1 MMASW
6 VIGKNVKL
14 MEFCQKLKESP
25 FDVVLLTLTNAMR
38 SSSVIWKY
46 LQALVVGGTGERRMP
61 NRGVAVAVL
70 EGKVVL
76 CLKDS
81 VWMVVNRAKVSSCD
95 FAECCYRSC
104 GKLCPLFFGALH
116 LTKKTTG
123 QRMEHITIGV
133 ICIQGKVYQHE
144 ARMLAQWIVE
154 NQIAILGGF
163 WGHNTAKQFVKELA
177 MEAGAVGNGPCSQQM
192 LKLNNRSREWETV
205 THPSYF
211 LFFGRY
217 RQIAWHDPAGPG
229 DFVMGRD
236 VEDELIPIK
245 NAPDWNL
252 NQLGSAHVPELG
264 NIKMKDPDF
273 EKWCK
278 GSFQT
283 CVWMGTSTPSYK
295 RQLLSL
301 NRPGGRR

>member
-1 MMASW
+1 
-6 VIGKNVKL
+6 
-14 MEFCQKLKESP
+14 
-25 FDVVLLTLTNAMR
+25 
-38 SSSVIWKY
+38 
-46 LQALVVGGTGERRMP
+46 
-61 NRGVAVAVL
+61 
-70 EGKVVL
+70 
-76 CLKDS
+76 
-81 VWMVVNRAKVSSCD
+81 MVVNRAKVRSCD
-95 FAECCYRSC
+95 FAEGSYRSR
-104 GKLCPLFFGALH
+104 GKSCPLFFGALH
-116 LTKKTTG
+116 LTMKTTG

-144 ARMLAQWIVE
+144 SRMLAQWIVE

-163 WGHNTAKQFVKELA
+163 WGHNTANKFVKELA

-192 LKLNNRSREWETV
+192 LKLNKRSREWETV

-264 NIKMKDPDF
+264 NIEMKDPDF
-273 EKWCK
+273 ARWCT

-283 CVWMGTSTPSYK
+283 CVWVGT
-295 RQLLSL
+295 Q
-301 NRPGGRR
+301 RRATGASS

>member
-1 MMASW
+1 
-6 VIGKNVKL
+6 
-14 MEFCQKLKESP
+14 
-25 FDVVLLTLTNAMR
+25 
-38 SSSVIWKY
+38 
-46 LQALVVGGTGERRMP
+46 VVGGTGERRMP

-81 VWMVVNRAKVSSCD
+81 VWMVVNRARVRSCD
-95 FAECCYRSC
+95 FAEGSYRSC
-104 GKLCPLFFGALH
+104 GKACPLFFGALH
-116 LTKKTTG
+116 LTMKTTG

-144 ARMLAQWIVE
+144 SRMLAQWIVE
-154 NQIAILGGF
+154 NKIAILGGC
-163 WGHNTAKQFVKELA
+163 WGHNTAQFVRELA
-177 MEAGAVGNGPCSQQM
+177 VEAAAVGNGPCAQPM
-192 LKLNNRSREWETV
+192 LKLNNRSREWEPV

-211 LFFGRY
+211 LLFGRY

-245 NAPDWNL
+245 NAPSWNL

-273 EKWCK
+273 ARWCT

-283 CVWMGTSTPSYK
+283 CVWVGT
-295 RQLLSL
+295 Q
-301 NRPGGRR
+301 RRATGASS